1 MHNTE
6 QGFTLIE
13 LVVVMVIAAIL
24 TAIAVPSY
32 NQYMQKSRR
41 IDAKNAL
48 AAVQLAQEKYRGNST
63 AYSTT
68 LASLGL
74 SAASP
79 QGYYTVSITSATASS
94 YAAQA
99 VINTTS
105 AQASDSCNTLT
116 INQEG
121 FLSSNDSCW
130 GLQ

>member
-24 TAIAVPSY
+24 AAIAVPSY

-63 AYSTT
+63 AYNTT